1 MIESVMAVRLSTGFC
16 SSTALLQYRTAPSSE
31 EGGNCFHYASRRV
44 FQPQRIH
51 HIDGSGF
58 LKYNSDY
65 ITRKHLRKNR
75 TQATAEYV
83 DSASDPEKQTGKSR
97 YHPSEEI
104 RASLPQNDG
113 DSRLSPAE
121 TTRTIIEVL
130 YCVFQSA

>member
-1 MIESVMAVRLSTGFC
+1 MNLGTCQRSILLNFC
-16 SSTALLQYRTAPSSE
+16 LDVIQICKFPHSFLWKINELTCMHFFR
-31 EGGNCFHYASRRV
+31 
-44 FQPQRIH
+44 
-51 HIDGSGF
+51 SGF

-65 ITRKHLRKNR
+65 LTRKHLRKNR
-75 TQATAEYV
+75 TQATADYV

-104 RASLPQNDG
+104 RASLPQNAG
-113 DSRLSPAE
+113 GSRLSPAE